1 MPKQSK
7 SDIEATQDR
16 EDPVLNAF
24 MATEEFEEWQ
34 DFGDDADKIWQD
46 ENLEKVEVP
55 TAWLRR
61 VLPEIRA
68 NPMIFRAMVEVWDR
82 ECDRLGMPE
91 RKIGKPQARK
101 PQGQRQD
108 GNDEPF

>member
-7 SDIEATQDR
+7 SDFEATEDR

-34 DFGDDADKIWQD
+34 DFGDDAGKIWED

-61 VLPEIRA
+61 VLPEIRSD
-68 NPMIFRAMVEVWDR
+68 PMIFRAMMEVWDR

-91 RKIGKPQARK
+91 RKMMKTPPQAAEE
-101 PQGQRQD
+101 D
-108 GNDEPF
+108 GNDGPF

>member
-7 SDIEATQDR
+7 SDFEATQDR

-34 DFGDDADKIWQD
+34 DFGDAAAKIY
-46 ENLEKVEVP
+46 ENESLETVEVP

-61 VLPEIRA
+61 VLPEIRTD
-68 NPMIFRAMVEVWDR
+68 PMIFRAMIEVWNR

-91 RKIGKPQARK
+91 RKMKSPPQRAEE
-101 PQGQRQD
+101 D
-108 GNDEPF
+108 GNDGPF

>member
-7 SDIEATQDR
+7 SDFEATEDR
-16 EDPVLNAF
+16 EDPVLEAF

-34 DFGDDADKIWQD
+34 DFGDAAAKIYEDK
-46 ENLEKVEVP
+46 NLKTVEVP

-61 VLPEIRA
+61 VLPQMRGT
-68 NPMIFRAMVEVWDR
+68 PLIFHAMADVWNR

-91 RKIGKPQARK
+91 RKV
-101 PQGQRQD
+101 QGSPPEGAEDD
-108 GNDEPF
+108 GNDGPF